1 MLSTENI
8 HFRRRRRRRAHAA
21 LAARDKDRDDDDGDD
36 GDDDDGDDED
46 DENDDG
52 GGIIRLDGKNR
63 PKITRL
69 VVRALRGRKHARPR
83 PALLVGRRIVELL
96 AFEVRLDDLDLA
108 LRAPVALRVA
118 GARADHLR
126 ACGAA

>member
-36 GDDDDGDDED
+36 EDDEN